1 MNGRELQ
8 CVEVEKELGVFV
20 DMDLKFEQHINE
32 IVKKAN
38 KTAGMIGQYIQ
49 YKNKEF
55 MVPLFKSLVRSIIY
69 IFYII

>member
-32 IVKKAN
+32 TVKKIDNSRHDHATHLIS
-38 KTAGMIGQYIQ
+38 KQTGTT
-49 YKNKEF
+49 
-55 MVPLFKSLVRSIIY
+55 
-69 IFYII
+69 FYILSETSLRIW